1 MTDTRYSVRR
11 AKTEDERSQRVERV
25 NVPTPVAQ
33 AESKWQVEV
42 DDVRVVLRKDATEI
56 ELTLDE
62 ARAIAEAIL
71 SR

>member
-1 MTDTRYSVRR
+1 VTDTRYSVRR

-25 NVPTPVAQ
+25 NVPAPVTP
-33 AESKWQVEV
+33 ESKWQVEV